1 MPEKK
6 GFTLVELLGVIVILG
21 IVLGLA
27 VVGYIG
33 INNHIKKT
41 YYNGLEESVLVAGN
55 EYYNYNKEKLPK
67 MYGDNEE
74 VEVEELIRNKYIE
87 EIKNRSGES
96 CTGYVG
102 AYKKITEKV
111 NYYVCLD
118 CGEYK
123 SERDECKGI
132 IDYSEAIQVP
142 NNSICDNKTYNGTEQ
157 VVVKETRSDGYTL
170 SNYKGINAGEYRVV
184 AKLLTGYSWNDKT
197 TSDKVVVCKI
207 NKANPNVELSENDG
221 RTIVGGEI
229 AFTAKSDQ
237 SGSFKHESKTTSVAE
252 VSPSTKSVNKD
263 EEEIV
268 SLRAKKVGSSRINV
282 IFTPSDTINY
292 NTVTKVYQMTVTGGL
307 EKPTSASQCR
317 VITYNGSKQILTK
330 SSGLG
335 YILSGNEGIDAG
347 DYTVT
352 AKLTSGYT
360 WSDKTTNDVTFTCKI
375 NKAVPT
381 ITLDKDSLEVLEGGT
396 KTFKEKANIA
406 GDFQNE
412 SLNSLIATVS
422 PTTNENVESNT
433 KKTETVTGVSEG
445 IVNVKVTFTPTDT
458 NNYEVANKTIGIK
471 VYKVATTPTD
481 ELCVPRTYNGSA
493 QNLTSVT
500 GGNGYDLDGFRQ
512 KNAGTYT
519 ISGILKI
526 GYKWSDNTSD
536 PKTFTCSI
544 DPAEPNITVNPLEV
558 KVGVGK
564 KVAFT
569 EKSSNTGYF
578 KNTSGDTS
586 IATAGSMASEET
598 AAGETLTWNI
608 TGVKKGNTTVTVTFT
623 PKSSNYKVVTKT
635 INVEVLTP
643 IDPPSKNLCI
653 ERTYNKEEQVL
664 VAHAD
669 QGGYTLSGYRGTD
682 AKDYSIT
689 ATLKS
694 GYIWSDNTTGTKTLT
709 CSIDPAEPTLTV
721 NPTSVKVGV
730 GKKVAFTEKSSNT
743 GYFRNTSSDTSI
755 ATVGSNGSEETA
767 AGETLTWNIT
777 GVKKGNTTV
786 TVTFTPKSSN
796 YKVVTKTINVE
807 VLTPIDP
814 PSKNLCIER
823 TYNKEEQ
830 VLVAHADQ
838 GGYTLSGYRG
848 TDAKDYSIT
857 ATLKSGYI
865 WSDNTTGTKTLTCSI
880 DPAEPNI
887 TVNPTSVKV
896 GVGKKVEF
904 TEKSSNTGYF
914 KNTSSDT
921 SIATV
926 GSMASEETA
935 AGETLTWNITG
946 VKKGNTTITV
956 TFTPK
961 SSNYKVVTKT
971 INVEVLTLVDPPAS
985 SLCIAR
991 TYTGSEQ
998 VLVAHADQGGY
1009 TLSGYKGTNAKD
1021 YSITATLKS
1030 GYIWS
1035 DNTTGTKTLTCS
1047 IEKASESFTITKT
1060 TATYDGKA
1068 HSATITNT
1076 SGLAITETYYTDSS
1090 CSTKTTAANSGSSG
1104 SGLPPVNPKST
1115 SYYVIASTK
1124 GNDNYSAGT
1133 SSCKAGVLI
1142 GKVESTINYSIS
1154 GETYEQGYKT
1164 GAVVTV
1170 TCSSFGGISS
1180 FTTTDDSNTG
1190 TLTETTNTS
1199 QTRTITLNSS
1209 GNRTIDISCTGNY
1222 GKTATESLSYT
1233 VYRWNSTCSFSYYSY
1248 SGSCSCNF
1256 IGSSTSV
1263 NCSSNISGSS
1273 SCKTYCDNNY
1283 SSHYSYTGYTSTCS
1297 TTSHYNGCWTTS

>member
-406 GDFQNE
+406 RDFQNE

-586 IATAGSMASEET
+586 IATAGSMA
-598 AAGETLTWNI
+598 
-608 TGVKKGNTTVTVTFT
+608 
-623 PKSSNYKVVTKT
+623 
-635 INVEVLTP
+635 
-643 IDPPSKNLCI
+643 
-653 ERTYNKEEQVL
+653 
-664 VAHAD
+664 
-669 QGGYTLSGYRGTD
+669 
-682 AKDYSIT
+682 
-689 ATLKS
+689 
-694 GYIWSDNTTGTKTLT
+694 
-709 CSIDPAEPTLTV
+709 
-721 NPTSVKVGV
+721 
-730 GKKVAFTEKSSNT
+730 
-743 GYFRNTSSDTSI
+743 
-755 ATVGSNGSEETA
+755 SEETA